1 MIGSHKTVITGGTAG
16 GPVVAMGGIDASN
29 GGRGGGGHKNITR
42 PREGGLGKFNSDV
55 TKNPPVTGPL
65 SKFDRPQI
73 QIFI

>member
-1 MIGSHKTVITGGTAG
+1 MIESHKIVITGGTAG
-16 GPVVAMGGIDASN
+16 GLVVAMGGIDASN

-42 PREGGLGKFNSDV
+42 PRGGGLGKFNRDV
-55 TKNPPVTGPL
+55 IKNPPVTSPL

>member
-1 MIGSHKTVITGGTAG
+1 MIESHKTVITGGTAE

-29 GGRGGGGHKNITR
+29 GGRGVG
-42 PREGGLGKFNSDV
+42 V
-55 TKNPPVTGPL
+55 NPPVTGPL

>member
-42 PREGGLGKFNSDV
+42 PRGGGD
-55 TKNPPVTGPL
+55 
-65 SKFDRPQI
+65 
-73 QIFI
+73 